1 MSRRPGYTP
10 NTRLD
15 ANTLPPALPLGRA
28 DVPTRVLMFP
38 TALMLRYTHC
48 PRTGRRGDGANNS
61 AAGTEPIIILLYCVA
76 ACGIAPLCGMR
87 GICLLPA
94 GALRLAGAVLRVCCR
109 RIRLSL
115 CFRRFDYGV
124 ERHSKAFVSTSDSR
138 RFLSPPPPNRRDRM
152 RKPLG
157 FRTLLSLQA
166 AAQAASWGGADF
178 CLVSDEKN
186 MRFFCLNSKFIIFAY
201 VKL

>member
-1 MSRRPGYTP
+1 
-10 NTRLD
+10 
-15 ANTLPPALPLGRA
+15 
-28 DVPTRVLMFP
+28 MFP
-38 TALMLRYTHC
+38 TALMLRYTH
-48 PRTGRRGDGANNS
+48 TALGRA

-94 GALRLAGAVLRVCCR
+94 GALRPAGAVLRACCG

-138 RFLSPPPPNRRDRM
+138 RFPSPAPPQPARSDAETVGI
-152 RKPLG
+152 PHVAEPAG
-157 FRTLLSLQA
+157 
-166 AAQAASWGGADF
+166 GGAGRF
-178 CLVSDEKN
+178 MGRGRTFVWFPMKKN

>member
-1 MSRRPGYTP
+1 
-10 NTRLD
+10 
-15 ANTLPPALPLGRA
+15 
-28 DVPTRVLMFP
+28 MFP
-38 TALMLRYTHC
+38 TALMLRYTH
-48 PRTGRRGDGANNS
+48 TALGRA

-138 RFLSPPPPNRRDRM
+138 RFLSPAPPNRRDRM

-178 CLVSDEKN
+178 CLVSDEK
-186 MRFFCLNSKFIIFAY
+186 KHAIFLFELEIY
-201 VKL
+201 YLCICKIVTNDVENNP